1 MQIVPVYA
9 GLHKQICSLEAWE
22 ILQEILR
29 NFPCVFFVFAYNKSA
44 KQSYCRIVCNLYRDI
59 QAQGGARVMMW
70 FVGLLA
76 FTLGATFLMGRR
88 SAEQREMDSM
98 DELNRCEYH
107 HVYPVSD

>member
-1 MQIVPVYA
+1 
-9 GLHKQICSLEAWE
+9 
-22 ILQEILR
+22 
-29 NFPCVFFVFAYNKSA
+29 
-44 KQSYCRIVCNLYRDI
+44 
-59 QAQGGARVMMW
+59 MMW

-76 FTLGATFLMGRR
+76 FTLAATFLMGRR

>member
-1 MQIVPVYA
+1 
-9 GLHKQICSLEAWE
+9 
-22 ILQEILR
+22 
-29 NFPCVFFVFAYNKSA
+29 
-44 KQSYCRIVCNLYRDI
+44 
-59 QAQGGARVMMW
+59 MMW

-88 SAEQREMDSM
+88 SAGQREMDSM